1 MKVNLTIEDF
11 KYLTDNLLAKNP
23 ELVQNITQVSI
34 NINDIDISLDETTA
48 DEIRELASEEL
59 VFHFDEN
66 YTPTKEGKMLELFI
80 DKFFTGL

>member
-1 MKVNLTIEDF
+1 MKATLTIEDF
-11 KYLTDNLLAKNP
+11 KYLTNSLLASHP

-59 VFHFDEN
+59 IYHFDEN
-66 YTPTKEGKMLELFI
+66 YIPTKEGKVLELFI
-80 DKFFTGL
+80 DKFFTG

>member
-1 MKVNLTIEDF
+1 MKATLTIEDF
-11 KYLTDNLLAKNP
+11 KYLTNSLLASHP

-59 VFHFDEN
+59 IFHFDEN
-66 YTPTKEGKMLELFI
+66 YIPTKEGKVLELFI
-80 DKFFTGL
+80 DKFFTG